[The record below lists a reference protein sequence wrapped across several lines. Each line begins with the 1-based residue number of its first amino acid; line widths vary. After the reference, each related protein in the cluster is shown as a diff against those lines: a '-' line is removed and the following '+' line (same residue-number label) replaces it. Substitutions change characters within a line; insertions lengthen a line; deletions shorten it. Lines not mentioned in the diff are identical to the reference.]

1 MTAPIVY
8 DPLTWGGFGDFTVT
22 TALSPDD
29 QAAVSGWLEA
39 EHFLG
44 DFKPIGH
51 SLIQII
57 REDGNPVAVIQWAAC
72 AYRLKDREAWIG
84 WNALT
89 CAKRRNLVVNN
100 VRFLVLEAARRPNLA
115 SKSLAHA
122 VRALPGHWQENF
134 GYEPLLCETFTDI
147 ESHAGTCYKA
157 AGWTPPGLTEGHRRQ
172 RAEFYVPNDRP
183 KKLWIKA
190 LHPGAKERL
199 CAPVLDPVHAAGE
212 TSGKG
217 APLPVTAA
225 QLQPLAK
232 VLNQV
237 PDPRSKSRQHRIG
250 PLLCLVALGI
260 LCGGTNLNAILR
272 HARRLTQAQLRSLGV
287 PGKRHSANS
296 RIWIYRVPDYETF
309 RKLLRDLDLDAFGR
323 VLSAWLGAHRGALPA
338 ALALDGK
345 TVRQKLGTIVCLRC
359 ARPAGSLAAGCLPA
373 VGSLCDVEQKVP
385 VAVAATTAPGGEQA
399 CARALLRSGEV
410 SLLNA
415 TVSLDALYTNHENA
429 GIIVQEKGGDYLVS
443 LKDNQ
448 PTVLTHVE
456 NQLAGTPFLPM
467 PRRAATGP

>member
-1 MTAPIVY
+1 MTTPLSY

-29 QAAVSGWLEA
+29 KAAVGGWLEA

-44 DFKPIGH
+44 EFKPIGH

-84 WNALT
+84 WSALT

-122 VRALPGHWQENF
+122 VRALPAQWMEHF

-147 ESHAGTCYKA
+147 ESHSGTCYKA
-157 AGWTPPGLTEGHRRQ
+157 AGWTPLGLTEGHSRQ

-190 LHPGAKERL
+190 LRPDAQARL
-199 CAPVLDPVHAAGE
+199 CAPVLDPAHAAGE

-232 VLNQV
+232 VLNEV
-237 PDPRSKSRQHRIG
+237 PDPRSKSRLHRIG
-250 PLLCLVALGI
+250 PLLCLIALGI

-272 HARRLTQAQLRSLGV
+272 HARRLTQAQLRALGV
-287 PGKRHSANS
+287 LGRRHSAQS
-296 RIWIYRVPDYETF
+296 KIWIYRVPDYETF

-323 VLSAWLGAHRGALPA
+323 ILTAWLGAHRGALPA

-345 TVRQKLGTIVCLRC
+345 TVRKKLGTIVT
-359 ARPAGSLAAGCLPA
+359 
-373 VGSLCDVEQKVP
+373 LCDVDEKVP

-399 CARALLRSGEV
+399 CARALLRSPEV

-415 TVSLDALYTNHENA
+415 TVSLDALYTNNENA
-429 GIIVQEKGGDYLVS
+429 GIIVQEKGGDYLIS

-448 PTVLTHVE
+448 PTLLTQVGK
-456 NQLAGTPFLPM
+456 QLVGAPFLP
-467 PRRAATGP
+467 RRQRAATAP

>member
-1 MTAPIVY
+1 MTAPYSY

-29 QAAVSGWLEA
+29 KAAVAGWLEA

-57 REDGNPVAVIQWAAC
+57 REDGHPVAVIQWAAC
-72 AYRLKDREAWIG
+72 AYHLKDREAWIG
-84 WNALT
+84 WSALA

-122 VRALPGHWQENF
+122 VRALPGQWLEHF

-157 AGWTPPGLTEGHRRQ
+157 AGWIPLGLTEGNRRQ
-172 RAEFYVPNDRP
+172 RAEFYVPHDRP
-183 KKLWIKA
+183 KKLWIKPLRPDA
-190 LHPGAKERL
+190 QTRL

-217 APLPVTAA
+217 APLPITAA
-225 QLQPLAK
+225 QLQPLAE
-232 VLNQV
+232 VLNTV

-272 HARRLTQAQLRSLGV
+272 HARRLTQAQLRALGV
-287 PGKRHSANS
+287 LGRRHAPGSK
-296 RIWIYRVPDYETF
+296 IWVYRVPDYETF

-323 VLSAWLGAHRGALPA
+323 ILSGWLGAHRGALPA

-345 TVRQKLGTIVCLRC
+345 TVRQKLGTIVT
-359 ARPAGSLAAGCLPA
+359 
-373 VGSLCDVEQKVP
+373 LCDVDQKVP
-385 VAVAATTAPGGEQA
+385 VAVAATKDPGGEQT
-399 CARALLRSGEV
+399 CARALLRSPEV

-415 TVSLDALYTNHENA
+415 TVSLDALYANHENA
-429 GIIVQEKGGDYLVS
+429 NLIVQEKGCDYLIS
-443 LKDNQ
+443 LKENQ
-448 PTVLTHVE
+448 PTMLAHVE
-456 NQLAGTPFLPM
+456 KQLAGAPFLPT
-467 PRRAATGP
+467 PRRAATAP

>member
-1 MTAPIVY
+1 MTAPIIY
-8 DPLTWGGFGDFTVT
+8 DPLKWGGFGDFTVT
-22 TALSPDD
+22 TALSPEDKST
-29 QAAVSGWLEA
+29 VNGWLEA

-44 DFKPIGH
+44 EFKPIGH
-51 SLIQII
+51 SLIQVI
-57 REDGNPVAVIQWAAC
+57 REDGQAVAVIQWAAC
-72 AYRLKDREAWIG
+72 AYHLKDREAWIG
-84 WNALT
+84 WSALL

-100 VRFLVLEAARRPNLA
+100 VRFLVLESARRPNLA

-122 VRALPGHWQENF
+122 VRALPGHWQEHF

-157 AGWTPPGLTEGHRRQ
+157 AGWIPLGLTEGNSRQ

-190 LHPGAKERL
+190 LHTDAKTRL
-199 CAPVLDPVHAAGE
+199 CAPELDPVHAAGE
-212 TSGKG
+212 TCGKG
-217 APLPVTAA
+217 APLPVKAS
-225 QLQPLAK
+225 QLQPLSK

-272 HARRLTQAQLRSLGV
+272 HARRLTQAQLRLLGV
-287 PGKRHSANS
+287 LGRRHRAGSK
-296 RIWIYRVPDYETF
+296 IWIYRVPDYETF

-323 VLSAWLGAHRGALPA
+323 VLTAWLGAHRGALPA
-338 ALALDGK
+338 SLALDGK
-345 TVRQKLGTIVCLRC
+345 TVRQKLGTIVT
-359 ARPAGSLAAGCLPA
+359 
-373 VGSLCDVEQKVP
+373 LCDVEQKVP
-385 VAVAATTAPGGEQA
+385 VAVAATAAPGGEQA

-429 GIIVQEKGGDYLVS
+429 GIIVQEKGGDYLIS

-448 PTVLTHVE
+448 PTVSAYVAE
-456 NQLAGTPFLPM
+456 QLASPPFLPA